1 MRGRRARDATVD
13 SPKRDQDR
21 AAKAPSGIPLAEPGA
36 GLGAV
41 GMTYG
46 LTVVAFTGCG
56 WWLDGHFGTS
66 PWLLLAGA
74 LLGGVGGFVSLLK
87 KVPPP
92 GGGSKGDDT

>member
-1 MRGRRARDATVD
+1 
-13 SPKRDQDR
+13 
-21 AAKAPSGIPLAEPGA
+21 
-36 GLGAV
+36 
-41 GMTYG
+41 MTYG

-66 PWLLLAGA
+66 PRLLLAGA